1 MLEQENISTSAIKIL
16 EAATE
21 LFARD
26 NFDAVS
32 IKQIASASGVNSAL
46 ISYYFGGKKNL
57 YQEVLVTHAK
67 FFISLQDQI
76 RKQDIS
82 PLAKLRAYVDTIAK
96 IQAEHPYRIHLI
108 FRELLMPNPTFDGFV
123 KNYLY
128 RAHKFMAELVEAAI
142 AEGEID
148 TEMQPTH
155 VAFSLE
161 SMILFFFLMRSHVKI
176 LGNFDEGKEIE
187 YLYRNLDSFL
197 DTLKK

>member
-1 MLEQENISTSAIKIL
+1 MWKKIKLILQSVREYKKYAIITPFFMML
-16 EAATE
+16 EAAVE
-21 LFARD
+21 CCLPF
-26 NFDAVS
+26 VMS
-32 IKQIASASGVNSAL
+32 IL
-46 ISYYFGGKKNL
+46 
-57 YQEVLVTHAK
+57 
-67 FFISLQDQI
+67 
-76 RKQDIS
+76 
-82 PLAKLRAYVDTIAK
+82 VDTIAK

-142 AEGEID
+142 AEGEIS
-148 TEMQPTH
+148 TQMQPTH